1 MRIPASIRS
10 LGGVL
15 CILLAQIACAQ
26 DLPQDASVDSLVPDP
41 SLALSP
47 EEAQALGMDGQS
59 AQSSVDS
66 IRPVLEI
73 AVRGVDPQ
81 VARFVEHLLPVHR
94 GEKLSRAEL
103 EALLLSFNERMAGR
117 TDFFEACVAMVQ
129 PWQEGFRI
137 LVEARSRTFGSY
149 GGGNAFGYFGHH
161 NCTGVGDQWGLWA
174 GVNRIGG
181 HRDLALRPGLF
192 VGGLLQYQT
201 PMESSAPDH
210 GLQHFRSAI
219 TLRQI
224 LSPVHAWDLE
234 AGVWA
239 VRDSEGK
246 LPGKAQLSLYAR
258 PAWEIDGSWAKE
270 RLGLGGVIRAELMVG
285 QNLSKD
291 PAFATAGLHS
301 VWRTAAWGRASA
313 LMVGDA
319 GMVVDRPGFL
329 PGMSG
334 GFGVW
339 QAQSVD
345 PALERSATISM
356 QPRFSLWRRDL
367 WFTGL
372 DAGIHGLLEAYAAK
386 GEMVH
391 RGLVHGAGLHFTF
404 RAPVGVD
411 FLITSAWSAGR
422 FLGVR
427 LVTERDF

>member
-1 MRIPASIRS
+1 MRIPASFRS

-15 CILLAQIACAQ
+15 CILLAQITCAQ

-41 SLALSP
+41 SLVLSP
-47 EEAQALGMDGQS
+47 EEAQALGMDGES
-59 AQSSVDS
+59 TRPTVDS
-66 IRPVLEI
+66 IRPVFEI

-94 GEKLSRAEL
+94 GERLSRAEL

-161 NCTGVGDQWGLWA
+161 NRTGVGDQWGLWVGA
-174 GVNRIGG
+174 NRIGG
-181 HRDLALRPGLF
+181 HRDMALRPGLF

-210 GLQHFRSAI
+210 GLWHFRTAI

-234 AGVWA
+234 AGLWA

-246 LPGKAQLSLYAR
+246 LPGKAPLTLFAK

-270 RLGLGGVIRAELMVG
+270 RLGIGGILRTELMIG
-285 QNLSKD
+285 QNLSQD
-291 PAFATAGLHS
+291 SAFATAGLHGAL
-301 VWRTAAWGRASA
+301 RTAAWGRLSA

-319 GMVVDRPGFL
+319 GMAVHRPGFL

-345 PALERSATISM
+345 PALVRSATLSLL
-356 QPRFSLWRRDL
+356 PRFSLWRRDL

-386 GEMVH
+386 GERTH
-391 RGLVHGAGLHFTF
+391 RGLVHGGGLHFTF

-411 FLITSAWSAGR
+411 FLITSAWSGER